1 MPAFCCSLSTSALL
15 NMKKA
20 LLSALIAPDGI
31 CFYMNNFV
39 LHEVEGNVISVAFL
53 HMRKNKHK
61 TRN

>member
-1 MPAFCCSLSTSALL
+1 
-15 NMKKA
+15 MKKA
-20 LLSALIAPDGI
+20 LLSALIVPDGI

-61 TRN
+61 TLN